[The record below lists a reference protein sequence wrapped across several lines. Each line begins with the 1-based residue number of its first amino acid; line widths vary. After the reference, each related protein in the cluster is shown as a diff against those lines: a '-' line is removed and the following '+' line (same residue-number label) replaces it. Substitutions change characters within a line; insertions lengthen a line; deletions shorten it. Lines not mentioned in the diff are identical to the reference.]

1 MFRSAVYSS
10 FSMAAAAEK
19 VSGEKL
25 QVCACVSFPD
35 LKVSPVKETNQFC
48 TTCNA
53 SQKSLGRCVS
63 VVQNITAFFIAW
75 VNLVLIGVKNTPLL
89 QKSVT
94 PHPSLSHIFNLN
106 FLPKVY
112 VTKSKMLVS
121 LVAWLLS
128 GGSGCVTHGFLSFSF
143 GFSVFLKSNIVE
155 NR

>member
-1 MFRSAVYSS
+1 MRR
-10 FSMAAAAEK
+10 
-19 VSGEKL
+19 
-25 QVCACVSFPD
+25 
-35 LKVSPVKETNQFC
+35 
-48 TTCNA
+48 
-53 SQKSLGRCVS
+53 KSLGRCVTFVQKITAFFIAWVDSVLIACVQCVAKISWALCRCVS
-63 VVQNITAFFIAW
+63 VVQNITTFFIAW
-75 VNLVLIGVKNTPLL
+75 VDLVLIGVKNTPLL

-94 PHPSLSHIFNLN
+94 PHPSLSHILNLN

-155 NR
+155 DR

>member
-53 SQKSLGRCVS
+53 SQKSLGRCVTFVQKITAFYISWVDSVLIACVQCVAKISWALCRCVS
-63 VVQNITAFFIAW
+63 VVQNVTTFFIAW
-75 VNLVLIGVKNTPLL
+75 VDLELIGVKNTPLL

-94 PHPSLSHIFNLN
+94 PHPSLSYIFNLI
-106 FLPKVY
+106 FL
-112 VTKSKMLVS
+112 L
-121 LVAWLLS
+121 
-128 GGSGCVTHGFLSFSF
+128 
-143 GFSVFLKSNIVE
+143 
-155 NR
+155 R